1 MIYEARVKD
10 ERQKVENIRNK
21 DPDGIKEW
29 YSFIQGNNRSNE
41 VQIHELVVD
50 GCKVSDHGQIVKAVV
65 DFWED
70 IGGMN
75 EPLIDEE
82 PVTLQI
88 GEYVLKIEEEITSV
102 EIETFLKKVKNGKAS
117 GPDDIPYEF
126 YKHSDAEVTRQC
138 CRHDFIKQED
148 EVENLEYVAPP
159 NPANPPAAMII
170 KSEVPD
176 GELDDV
182 TVKEE
187 PIEWDQEPQE
197 TRVALHIID
206 VPDKRFIE
214 Q

>member
-21 DPDGIKEW
+21 GPDGIKEC
-29 YSFIQGNNRSNE
+29 YNFIQGNNRSNE

-50 GCKVSDHGQIVKAVV
+50 GCKVSDHGQMVKAVV

-88 GEYVLKIEEEITSV
+88 GEYVLKIEDEITSV

-126 YKHSDAEVTRQC
+126 YKHSGESIIEMLRC
-138 CRHDFIKQED
+138 LFD
-148 EVENLEYVAPP
+148 E
-159 NPANPPAAMII
+159 IWR
-170 KSEVPD
+170 SERVPD
-176 GELDDV
+176 EWNKCNVVLLHTGGHKNMKELKNYRPIALAD
-182 TVKEE
+182 TVSK
-187 PIEWDQEPQE
+187 IFCG
-197 TRVALHIID
+197 I
-206 VPDKRFIE
+206 
-214 Q
+214 